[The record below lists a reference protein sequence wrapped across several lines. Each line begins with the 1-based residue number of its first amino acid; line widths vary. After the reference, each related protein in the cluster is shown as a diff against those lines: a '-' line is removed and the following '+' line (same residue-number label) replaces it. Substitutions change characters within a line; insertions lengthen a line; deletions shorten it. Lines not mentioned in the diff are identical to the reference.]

1 MISNIRYKHRGQLDD
16 KAISPQL
23 FYHLN
28 SILQYWFTS
37 FADKNTATTKIPK
50 QICYKH
56 GNTKCSH
63 PLLLLNL
70 YANGGG
76 PT

>member
-1 MISNIRYKHRGQLDD
+1 MTKPFPHNYFTTLI
-16 KAISPQL
+16 L
-23 FYHLN
+23 FYN
-28 SILQYWFTS
+28 IGFTS

-56 GNTKCSH
+56 SKTKCSH

>member
-1 MISNIRYKHRGQLDD
+1 MTKPFQ
-16 KAISPQL
+16 SPHDYFTTLIL
-23 FYHLN
+23 FYN
-28 SILQYWFTS
+28 IGFTS

-56 GNTKCSH
+56 SNTKRSH
-63 PLLLLNL
+63 PLLFLTVS
-70 YANGGG
+70 ANGGA